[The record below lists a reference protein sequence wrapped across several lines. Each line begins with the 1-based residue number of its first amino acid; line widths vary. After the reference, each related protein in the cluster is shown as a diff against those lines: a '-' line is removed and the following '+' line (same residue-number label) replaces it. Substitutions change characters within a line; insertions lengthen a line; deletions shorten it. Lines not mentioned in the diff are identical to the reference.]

1 MSRTALA
8 VFLTAFMAT
17 PADQAVGPDGD
28 DYAGTVIGVITDAE
42 TQRPVG
48 GAQVSFAAL
57 DMGGL
62 TQRDG
67 SYALYEVPEE
77 GRYVMTLR
85 HACYLTVS
93 VEVELSQ
100 THEQP
105 LVVHVG
111 LPRQPRNTLLPFS
124 EPLGGCWQWK
134 I

>member
-1 MSRTALA
+1 M
-8 VFLTAFMAT
+8 
-17 PADQAVGPDGD
+17 
-28 DYAGTVIGVITDAE
+28 IGVITDAE

-57 DMGGL
+57 DLGGM

-77 GRYVMTLR
+77 GRYMMTLR
-85 HACYLTVS
+85 HACYLSVS

-100 THEQP
+100 AYEQP

-111 LPRQPRNTLLPFS
+111 LPRQPRNTSLPFS
-124 EPLGGCWQWK
+124 EPLGGCGQGE